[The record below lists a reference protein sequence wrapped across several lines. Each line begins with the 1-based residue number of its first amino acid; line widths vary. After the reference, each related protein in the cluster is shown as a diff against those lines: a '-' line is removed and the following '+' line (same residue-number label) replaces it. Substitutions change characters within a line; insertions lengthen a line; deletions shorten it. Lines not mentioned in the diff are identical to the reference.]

1 MWFNM
6 ELLDPFGIQHQSRPL
21 GKWAESHAV
30 HSDGAGRDW
39 TWSRTT
45 CKKKSPFT
53 NVMIDYDNVQ
63 SIYADLHYNIVFW
76 LIKLQ
81 DE

>member
-30 HSDGAGRDW
+30 QSNVAFRDW

-45 CKKKSPFT
+45 CNK
-53 NVMIDYDNVQ
+53 
-63 SIYADLHYNIVFW
+63 
-76 LIKLQ
+76 
-81 DE
+81 